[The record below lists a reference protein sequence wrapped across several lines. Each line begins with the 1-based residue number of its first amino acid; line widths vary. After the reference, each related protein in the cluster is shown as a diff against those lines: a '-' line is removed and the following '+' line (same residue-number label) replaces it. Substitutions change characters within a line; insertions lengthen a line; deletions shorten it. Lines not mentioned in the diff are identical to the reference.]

1 MLSAAKRSPAAAGGT
16 RLGQDGVPRALHCS
30 ELGGVRADKEECR
43 AFKVW

>member
-1 MLSAAKRSPAAAGGT
+1 MQPRGALQQLVDLGT